1 MTVWRM
7 EADVAITYIILLF
20 SLVYFVTFVAKIN
33 FKSGDNLRIKEWP
46 SEKNKNIMH
55 LYFKSLE
62 S

>member
-46 SEKNKNIMH
+46 SEKKNIMH